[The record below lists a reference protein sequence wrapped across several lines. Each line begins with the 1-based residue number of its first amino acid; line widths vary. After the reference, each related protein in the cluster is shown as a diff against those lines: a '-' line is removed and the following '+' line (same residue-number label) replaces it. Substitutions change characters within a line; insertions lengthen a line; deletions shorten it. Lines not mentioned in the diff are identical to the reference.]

1 MIMNP
6 VIGLDVSKGESQVQA
21 FLDKGKPYR
30 KSFSIK
36 HNTDG
41 LGSLLEFLHEVESS
55 AGGHQPTV
63 VLESTGHY
71 HFPVI
76 QFLEEQS
83 FVYIVVNP
91 LISHRAKSSSL
102 RKVKTDTIDSF
113 HLCELFYKEEL
124 EPYKKRGIQL
134 LNLRNLTRQQESIA
148 EVSAQTKIQLHTLL
162 DQVFP
167 EYRGVFGSL
176 YSKVS
181 LLTLLEFPTSEVVLS
196 VSEREITEKI
206 ASLCMSRSDAW
217 ANEKAKKL
225 REAALRN
232 PFQSNLYQSNIF
244 NLELLVKIV
253 LQYQEHLSKIAGEID
268 ALAKEIEEYHIL
280 QSIPGIGEKIA
291 ATIISEIGEIDR
303 FNDAKK
309 LVAFAGVDPSVISS
323 GKFTASVN
331 RITKRGSSRLRH
343 ALYMAVQ
350 SGIRDARKKKTTDK
364 IIARNKRLREFYD
377 KKREEGKPFKVAV
390 IACVNKLLHWIFA
403 LLKSRTIF
411 QDTV

>member
-1 MIMNP
+1 MNP

-63 VLESTGHY
+63 VLESKGHY

-76 QFLEEQS
+76 QFLEEQC

-309 LVAFAGVDPSVISS
+309 LVAFAGVDPSVFSS